1 MTKVRAIRGAT
12 TADENTKESIVEATI
27 HLLQKI
33 VEENNLDKNEVISA
47 FFTTTKDLNAQFPA
61 VAARTIGWTEV
72 ALMCSHEMDIP
83 DAQNMCIRVMVHIN
97 TDMLPNQI
105 QNVYL
110 KEAVNLRQR
119 GFEDNQTK

>member
-27 HLLQKI
+27 HLLKKI

-83 DAQNMCIRVMVHIN
+83 DAQNMCIRVMVHVN
-97 TDMLPNQI
+97 TDMLPI
-105 QNVYL
+105 KFRMYI
-110 KEAVNLRQR
+110 
-119 GFEDNQTK
+119 

>member
-27 HLLQKI
+27 HLLKKI

-83 DAQNMCIRVMVHIN
+83 DAQNMCIRVMVHVN

-110 KEAVNLRQR
+110 KEAVNLRKR
-119 GFEDNQTK
+119 GFEDTQTK